1 LWLSLQGNIPKLAP
15 FNSHLAQSQMTPSSP
30 LRPLGPAA
38 SRALL
43 VAAAVGL
50 AAACTTRTGGPE
62 AAGTASEESQPI
74 AAAGRTRAAAE
85 PSPELPNQDLTGDVL
100 YEFLIAEI
108 AGQRGNLA
116 LSAQAYADLAKRTRD
131 PRLAERA
138 TEMALHA
145 RMPEAAIESAKIW
158 AEASPGNSRALATA
172 SSLLIRANRLDEAE
186 PYLQKV
192 LAVQSANR
200 GDGFLQLNGLLAN
213 NPDKATNLRVIQ
225 RLAQSYPDLAQA
237 HFAVAQAA
245 SNAGQDDLA
254 LKEIREAARLS
265 PDWELAVLYEASLL
279 QKGSNDAAAD
289 RLAGY
294 LKTHPKSREVRLA
307 YARTL
312 VADKKFP
319 EARGQ
324 FEQLLKDNPGNTDVV
339 FAVAV
344 LSMQLE
350 DWPGA
355 EANLKRLL
363 DLGYADRNSVR
374 FYLGQVTEEQK
385 RFPEAL
391 QWYGE
396 VTRSEQFMPAQIR
409 TAQVMSKQGDLAG
422 ARKYLQNVSAAN
434 NDQRAQLIIAESQLL
449 RDADQPKEAFEVVE
463 RGLGQLPDNPDL
475 LYDYAML
482 AEKLDRMDVLE
493 SSLRMVIKLKP
504 EHAHAYNALGY
515 SLADRNVRLDEAKGL
530 IDEAL
535 KLAPDDS
542 YIIDSLGWVLYR
554 QGKNEEALKELQRAY
569 AGRPDAEIAA
579 HLGEVLWVTGRRSE
593 AQKIWDEAL
602 AKTPS
607 NDVLIKTVQKFKQ

>member
-1 LWLSLQGNIPKLAP
+1 MTASSLLRSVVPAV
-15 FNSHLAQSQMTPSSP
+15 S
-30 LRPLGPAA
+30 RPLF
-38 SRALL
+38 
-43 VAAAVGL
+43 AAAAACL
-50 AAACTTRTGGPE
+50 AAACAAPTQVEQTQATSPGESRSIGSVGRSRGAAE
-62 AAGTASEESQPI
+62 AAPD
-74 AAAGRTRAAAE
+74 
-85 PSPELPNQDLTGDVL
+85 LPNQDLTGEVL

-131 PRLAERA
+131 PRVAERA

-145 RMPEAAIESAKIW
+145 RMPEAAIDSAKIW
-158 AEASPGNSRALATA
+158 AEASPASGRALATA

-213 NPDKATNLRVIQ
+213 NPDKQTNLRVVQ

-245 SNAGQDDLA
+245 ANAGEDELA
-254 LKEIREAARLS
+254 LKEIRQAARLQ

-279 QKGSNDAAAD
+279 QKTSNAAAAD

-307 YARTL
+307 YARAL
-312 VADKKFP
+312 VADKKYP
-319 EARGQ
+319 EARGE
-324 FEQLLKDNPGNTDVV
+324 FEQLLKDHPGNTDVV

-355 EANLKRLL
+355 ETNLKRLL

-374 FYLGQVTEEQK
+374 YYLGQVTEEQK

-396 VTRSEQFMPAQIR
+396 VTRSDQFMPAQIR
-409 TAQVMSKQGDLAG
+409 TAQVMSKQGDLDG

-434 NDQRAQLIIAESQLL
+434 NDQRAQLIIAEAQLL
-449 RDADQPKEAFEVVE
+449 RDANQPKEAFDVLE
-463 RGLGQLPDNPDL
+463 RGLDTLPNNPEL
-475 LYDYAML
+475 LYDHAML
-482 AEKLDRMDVLE
+482 AEKLDRMDILE
-493 SSLRMVIKLKP
+493 SSLRKVIKLKP
-504 EHAHAYNALGY
+504 DHAHAYNALGY
-515 SLADRNVRLDEAKGL
+515 SLADRNLRLDEARGL
-530 IDEAL
+530 IDQAL
-535 KLAPDDS
+535 KLAPDDA

-554 QGKNEEALKELQRAY
+554 QGKTEEALKELQRAY

-579 HLGEVLWVTGRRSE
+579 HLGEVLWVLGRRTE
-593 AQKIWDEAL
+593 AQKVWDEAL

>member
-1 LWLSLQGNIPKLAP
+1 MTASSLLRSVVPAV
-15 FNSHLAQSQMTPSSP
+15 A
-30 LRPLGPAA
+30 RPLF
-38 SRALL
+38 
-43 VAAAVGL
+43 AAATACL
-50 AAACTTRTGGPE
+50 AAACATPTQVEQTQATSPGESRSIGSVGRSRGAAE
-62 AAGTASEESQPI
+62 AAPD
-74 AAAGRTRAAAE
+74 
-85 PSPELPNQDLTGDVL
+85 LPNQDLTGEVL

-108 AGQRGNLA
+108 AGQRGDLA

-131 PRLAERA
+131 PRVAERA

-145 RMPEAAIESAKIW
+145 RMPEAAIDSAKIW
-158 AEASPGNSRALATA
+158 AEASPASGRALATA

-213 NPDKATNLRVIQ
+213 NPDKQTNLRVVQ

-245 SNAGQDDLA
+245 ANAGEDELA
-254 LKEIREAARLS
+254 LKEIRQAARLQ

-279 QKGSNDAAAD
+279 QKTSNAAAAD

-307 YARTL
+307 YARAL
-312 VADKKFP
+312 VADKKYP
-319 EARGQ
+319 EARGE
-324 FEQLLKDNPGNTDVV
+324 FEQLLKDHPGNTDVV

-355 EANLKRLL
+355 ETNLKRLL

-374 FYLGQVTEEQK
+374 YYLGQVTEEQK

-396 VTRSEQFMPAQIR
+396 VTRSDQFMPAQIR
-409 TAQVMSKQGDLAG
+409 TAQVMSKQGNLDG

-434 NDQRAQLIIAESQLL
+434 SDQRAQLIIAEAQLL
-449 RDADQPKEAFEVVE
+449 RDANQPKEAFDVVE
-463 RGLGQLPDNPDL
+463 RGLDTLPNNPEL
-475 LYDYAML
+475 LYDHAML
-482 AEKLDRMDVLE
+482 AEKLDRMDILE
-493 SSLRMVIKLKP
+493 SSLRKVIKLKP
-504 EHAHAYNALGY
+504 DYAHAYNALGY
-515 SLADRNVRLDEAKGL
+515 SLADRNLRLDEARGL
-530 IDEAL
+530 IDQAL
-535 KLAPDDS
+535 KLAPDDA

-554 QGKNEEALKELQRAY
+554 QGKTEDALKELQRAY

-579 HLGEVLWVTGRRSE
+579 HLGEVLWVLGRRAE
-593 AQKIWDEAL
+593 AQ
-602 AKTPS
+602 
-607 NDVLIKTVQKFKQ
+607 

>member
-1 LWLSLQGNIPKLAP
+1 MIASCLVRPWQAAAPRLLLA
-15 FNSHLAQSQMTPSSP
+15 
-30 LRPLGPAA
+30 AA
-38 SRALL
+38 VAGL
-43 VAAAVGL
+43 VAAC
-50 AAACTTRTGGPE
+50 AAPKGAPETGAATT
-62 AAGTASEESQPI
+62 SEESQSL
-74 AAAGRTRAAAE
+74 ASAGRRRAPPE
-85 PSPELPNQDLTGDVL
+85 PAPALPNQDLTGEML
-100 YEFLIAEI
+100 YEFLVAEI

-131 PRLAERA
+131 PRVAERA

-145 RMPEAAIESAKIW
+145 RMPEAAIESAKVW
-158 AEASPGNSRALATA
+158 ADASPGSTRALATA

-213 NPDKATNLRVIQ
+213 NPDKATTLRVIQ

-237 HFAVAQAA
+237 HFAIAQAA
-245 SNAGQDDLA
+245 ANADQPELA

-265 PDWELAVLYEASLL
+265 PDWELAALFEASLL
-279 QKGSNDAAAD
+279 QRSSNAAAAE
-289 RLAGY
+289 RLDGY

-312 VADKKFP
+312 VADRKYP
-319 EARGQ
+319 EARVQ
-324 FEQLLKDNPGNTDVV
+324 FEQLLKDHPANTDVV
-339 FAVAV
+339 FGVAV

-350 DWPGA
+350 DWLMA

-363 DLGYADRNSVR
+363 ELGYADRNSVR

-409 TAQVMSKQGDLAG
+409 TAQVMSKQGNLDG
-422 ARKYLQNVSAAN
+422 ARKYLQGVSAAN
-434 NDQRAQLIIAESQLL
+434 NDQRAQLIIAEAQLL
-449 RDADQPKEAFEVVE
+449 RDANQAKEAFDVVE
-463 RGLGQLPDNPDL
+463 RGLDKLPDNPEL
-475 LYDYAML
+475 LYDRAML
-482 AEKLDRMDVLE
+482 AEKLDRMDILE
-493 SSLRMVIKLKP
+493 SSLRKVIAIKP
-504 EHAHAYNALGY
+504 DHAHAYNALGY
-515 SLADRNVRLDEAKGL
+515 SLADRNLRLEEARAL
-530 IDEAL
+530 IDQAL

-554 QGKNEEALKELQRAY
+554 QGKPEAALKELQRAY
-569 AGRPDAEIAA
+569 AGRQDAEIAA
-579 HLGEVLWVTGRRSE
+579 HLGEVLWVLGRRAE
-593 AQKIWDEAL
+593 AQKVWDEAI

-607 NDVLIKTVQKFKQ
+607 NDVLIKTIQRFKQ

>member
-1 LWLSLQGNIPKLAP
+1 MTASSLLRSVVPAV
-15 FNSHLAQSQMTPSSP
+15 S
-30 LRPLGPAA
+30 RPLF
-38 SRALL
+38 
-43 VAAAVGL
+43 AAATACL
-50 AAACTTRTGGPE
+50 AAACATPTQVEQTQATSPGESRSIGSVGRSRGAAE
-62 AAGTASEESQPI
+62 AAPD
-74 AAAGRTRAAAE
+74 
-85 PSPELPNQDLTGDVL
+85 LPNQDLTGEVL

-108 AGQRGNLA
+108 AGQRGDLA

-131 PRLAERA
+131 PRVAERA

-145 RMPEAAIESAKIW
+145 RMPEAAIDSAKIW
-158 AEASPGNSRALATA
+158 AEASPASGRALATA

-213 NPDKATNLRVIQ
+213 NPDKQTNLRVVQ

-245 SNAGQDDLA
+245 ANAGEDELA
-254 LKEIREAARLS
+254 LKEIRQAARLQ

-279 QKGSNDAAAD
+279 QKTSNAAAAD

-307 YARTL
+307 YARAL
-312 VADKKFP
+312 VADKKYP
-319 EARGQ
+319 EARGE
-324 FEQLLKDNPGNTDVV
+324 FEQLLKDHPGNTDVV

-355 EANLKRLL
+355 ETNLKRLL

-374 FYLGQVTEEQK
+374 YYLGQVTEEQK

-396 VTRSEQFMPAQIR
+396 VTRSDQFMPAQIR
-409 TAQVMSKQGDLAG
+409 TAQVMSKQGNLDG

-434 NDQRAQLIIAESQLL
+434 SDQRAQLIIAEAQLL
-449 RDADQPKEAFEVVE
+449 RDANQPKEAFDVVE
-463 RGLGQLPDNPDL
+463 RGLDTLPNNPEL
-475 LYDYAML
+475 LYDHAML
-482 AEKLDRMDVLE
+482 AEKLDRMDILE
-493 SSLRMVIKLKP
+493 SSLRKVIKLKP
-504 EHAHAYNALGY
+504 DYAHAYNALGY
-515 SLADRNVRLDEAKGL
+515 SLADRNLRLDEARGL
-530 IDEAL
+530 IDQAL
-535 KLAPDDS
+535 KLAPDDA

-554 QGKNEEALKELQRAY
+554 QGKTEDALKELQRAY

-579 HLGEVLWVTGRRSE
+579 HLGEVLWVLGRRAE
-593 AQKIWDEAL
+593 AQKVWDEAL
-602 AKTPS
+602 AKAPS

>member
-1 LWLSLQGNIPKLAP
+1 
-15 FNSHLAQSQMTPSSP
+15 MTPSTL
-30 LRPLGPAA
+30 LRYWLAA
-38 SRALL
+38 APRALL
-43 VAAAVGL
+43 TA
-50 AAACTTRTGGPE
+50 AAACLVAACASPPKDAPE
-62 AAGTASEESQPI
+62 APAATSEESKSLG
-74 AAAGRTRAAAE
+74 AVGRRRSVPE
-85 PSPELPNQDLTGDVL
+85 PAPELPNQDLTGEVL

-131 PRLAERA
+131 PRVAERA

-145 RMPEAAIESAKIW
+145 RMPEAAIESAKVW
-158 AEASPGNSRALATA
+158 AESSPGSTRALATA

-192 LAVQSANR
+192 LAVQTANR

-213 NPDKATNLRVIQ
+213 NPDKATTLRVIQ

-237 HFAVAQAA
+237 HFAIAQAA
-245 SNAGQDDLA
+245 ANAGEPELA
-254 LKEIREAARLS
+254 LKEIRAAARLS
-265 PDWELAVLYEASLL
+265 PDWELAVLLEASLL
-279 QKGSNDAAAD
+279 QQSSNAAAAD

-319 EARGQ
+319 QARAQ
-324 FEQLLKDNPGNTDVV
+324 FDELLKEHPANTDVV

-350 DWPGA
+350 DWLMA

-409 TAQVMSKQGDLAG
+409 TAQVMSKQGNLDG
-422 ARKYLQNVSAAN
+422 ARKYLQGVSAAN
-434 NDQRAQLIIAESQLL
+434 NDQRAQLVIAEAQLL
-449 RDADQPKEAFEVVE
+449 RDANQPKEAFELVE
-463 RGLGQLPDNPDL
+463 RGLDKLPDNPEL
-475 LYDYAML
+475 LYDHAML
-482 AEKLDRMDVLE
+482 AEKLDRMDILE
-493 SSLRMVIKLKP
+493 ASLRKVIRLKP
-504 EHAHAYNALGY
+504 DHAHAYNALGY

-530 IDEAL
+530 IDQAL

-554 QGKNEEALKELQRAY
+554 QGKAEEALKVLQRAY

-579 HLGEVLWVTGRRSE
+579 HLGEVLWVLGRRAE
-593 AQKIWDEAL
+593 AQKVWDEAL

-607 NDVLIKTVQKFKQ
+607 NDVLIKTVQRLKQ

>member
-1 LWLSLQGNIPKLAP
+1 
-15 FNSHLAQSQMTPSSP
+15 MTPSSP

>member
-1 LWLSLQGNIPKLAP
+1 
-15 FNSHLAQSQMTPSSP
+15 MTPSSLP
-30 LRPLGPAA
+30 RPFAPAA
-38 SRALL
+38 SRWLL
-43 VAAAVGL
+43 VAAVACL
-50 AAACTTRTGGPE
+50 AAACASPPRVEEAQATTAQDSPSI
-62 AAGTASEESQPI
+62 AS
-74 AAAGRTRAAAE
+74 AGRRRAAPE
-85 PSPELPNQDLTGDVL
+85 PVPELPKQDLTGEVL

-131 PRLAERA
+131 PRVAERA

-145 RMPEAAIESAKIW
+145 RMPEAAIESAKVW
-158 AEASPGNSRALATA
+158 AESSPGNSRALATA

-192 LAVQSANR
+192 LATQSANR

-213 NPDKATNLRVIQ
+213 NPDKATNLRVVQ
-225 RLAQSYPDLAQA
+225 RLAQSYPDLAQS

-245 SNAGQDDLA
+245 ANAGEDELA
-254 LKEIREAARLS
+254 LKEIREAGRLQ

-279 QKGSNDAAAD
+279 QKTSNAAAAE

-312 VADKKFP
+312 VAEKNFP

-324 FEQLLKDNPGNTDVV
+324 FEQLLKDHPGSTDVV

-355 EANLKRLL
+355 EVNLKRLL
-363 DLGYADRNSVR
+363 ELGYADRNSVR

-396 VTRSEQFMPAQIR
+396 VTRSDQFMPAQIR
-409 TAQVMSKQGDLAG
+409 TAQVMSKQGNLDG

-434 NDQRAQLIIAESQLL
+434 NDQRAQLIIAEAQLL
-449 RDADQPKEAFEVVE
+449 RDANQPKEAFAVVE
-463 RGLGQLPDNPDL
+463 VGLEELPNNPDL
-475 LYDYAML
+475 LYDHAML
-482 AEKLDRMDVLE
+482 AEKLERMDVLE
-493 SSLRMVIKLKP
+493 SSLRKVIALKP
-504 EHAHAYNALGY
+504 DHAHAYNALGY

-530 IDEAL
+530 IDQAL
-535 KLAPDDS
+535 KIAPDDY

-554 QGKNEEALKELQRAY
+554 QGKTEEALKELQRAY

-579 HLGEVLWVTGRRSE
+579 HLGEVLWVLGRRAE

-602 AKTPS
+602 VKTPS
-607 NDVLIKTVQKFKQ
+607 SDVLIKTVQKFKQ